1 MIFRKH
7 VNRTDEE
14 LMILVKNRDHQAFSI
29 LYNRYADRLN
39 AFFFRMLWS
48 NREMSEDFVHDLFS
62 KIINKPELYNEQ
74 YEVKPWLF
82 RIASNMCKNAYR
94 KRSFEEAYKAEHMHE
109 EPITTMQQEHAL
121 DEVILTDQI
130 HEMLDQM
137 GEERKLIFLLKYQQD
152 LPIQVIAEMLDLS
165 EGTIKSRIFYTKEK
179 IRTSLKY

>member
-1 MIFRKH
+1 MIFNRHLK
-7 VNRTDEE
+7 RTDEE
-14 LMILVKNRDHQAFSI
+14 LMVLVKRRDHQAFSI

-62 KIINKPELYNEQ
+62 KIINKPELYDEN
-74 YEVKPWLF
+74 YRVKPWLF

-94 KRSFEEAYKAEHMHE
+94 KRSFEEAYNKAHYHD
-109 EPITTMQQEHAL
+109 EPITEMQDYQM

-130 HEMLDQM
+130 HELLDQM
-137 GEERKLIFLLKYQQD
+137 GEERKMIFLLRYQQE
-152 LPIQVIAEMLDLS
+152 LPIQTIAEMLDLS
-165 EGTIKSRIFYTKEK
+165 EGTVKSRIFYTKEK

>member
-7 VNRTDEE
+7 INKTDEE
-14 LMILVKNRDHQAFSI
+14 LMILVKSRDHQAFSI

-48 NREMSEDFVHDLFS
+48 DREMSEDYVHDLFS
-62 KIINKPELYNEQ
+62 KLINKPELYDER

-94 KRSFEEAYKAEHMHE
+94 KRDFEDAYRQFHGNE
-109 EPITTMQQEHAL
+109 EPVIEAGEFEM

-130 HEMLDQM
+130 HELLNQM
-137 GEERKLIFLLKYQQD
+137 GEERKMIFLLRYQQE
-152 LPIQVIAEMLDLS
+152 LPIQTIADMLDIS
-165 EGTIKSRIFYTKEK
+165 EGTIKSRLFYTKEK
-179 IRTSLKY
+179 LRTSLKY